1 MARPRTVLCP
11 YCFEPWST
19 KVAAFRCT
27 SGDDDRCPRQ
37 PDHALGELRRTEPP
51 LAPRVLQRQGRLG
64 QSFAVK
70 RGNPVRCECG
80 APTRP
85 ICPNCHTDL
94 PQRFAEA
101 PSRSMALIGTRMS
114 GKSNFIAV
122 ALHELEHRVGP
133 RFDGSLLLLDDAS
146 RHRVDQELMP
156 RLYGE
161 GTVLEA
167 TQSARANAG
176 AGDPLVARLT
186 LGSPDRASHSNLVFF
201 DCAGE
206 DLQSLDVLER
216 EARYVTRSHGL
227 ILLLDPL
234 QIPAVRD
241 ELAGSVELPGE
252 VVDAYTMLGRISSL
266 IREARGIPAGKPID
280 VPLAIAVSKFDAVRP
295 LLPEGHAVFD
305 LPGHDGRFDAQ
316 VARSISAAVRS
327 DLNGWLAS
335 EALDNFVKQEFAQAS
350 YFGLSAL
357 GSSPVDGRLPNGV
370 APLRVED
377 PILWMLD
384 AWGAVPSR

>member
-1 MARPRTVLCP
+1 MGRPRTVLCP

-19 KVAAFRCT
+19 RVASFRCT
-27 SGDDDRCPRQ
+27 SGDDARCPRQ
-37 PDHALGELRRTEPP
+37 PDEELGRLRGTEPP
-51 LAPRVLQRQGRLG
+51 LVPRVLRRQGRLG

-70 RGNPVRCECG
+70 RGHPVRCECG

-85 ICPNCHTDL
+85 VCPNCHTDL

-101 PSRSMALIGTRMS
+101 PSRSMALIGTKAA
-114 GKSNFIAV
+114 GKTNFIAV

-133 RFDGSLLLLDDAS
+133 RFDGSLMLLDDAS
-146 RHRVDQELMP
+146 RDRVDRELMP
-156 RLYGE
+156 RLYRDGA
-161 GTVLEA
+161 VLD
-167 TQSARANAG
+167 TTMSARSNAG
-176 AGDPLVARLT
+176 VREPLVARLT
-186 LGSPDRASHSNLVFF
+186 LGPAGHSSQSNLVFF
-201 DCAGE
+201 DSAGE

-216 EARYVTRSHGL
+216 EARYITQSHGV

-241 ELAGSVELPGE
+241 ELGSSVELPAE
-252 VVDAYTMLGRISSL
+252 TPDAYAMLGRISAL

-295 LLPEGHAVFD
+295 LLPEGHAVFS
-305 LPGHDGRFDAQ
+305 LPSHDGRFDPQ

-327 DLNGWLAS
+327 DLGGWLG
-335 EALDNFVKQEFAQAS
+335 ERLDSFVKQEFAQTS

-357 GSSPVDGRLPNGV
+357 GANPVDGRLPNGV

-384 AWGAVPSR
+384 AWGAIPSR

>member
-19 KVAAFRCT
+19 RVAAFRCT
-27 SGDDDRCPRQ
+27 STDASRCPRE
-37 PDHALGELRRTEPP
+37 PDEPQGRLRGIEPP
-51 LAPRVLQRQGRLG
+51 LAPRVLSRQGRLG
-64 QSFAVK
+64 QAFAVK
-70 RGNPVRCECG
+70 RGSPVRCECG
-80 APTRP
+80 TPGRP
-85 ICPNCHTDL
+85 VCPSCHSDL

-101 PSRSMALIGTRMS
+101 PSRSMALIGTKAA

-133 RFDGSLLLLDDAS
+133 RFDGSLMLLDDAS
-146 RHRVDQELMP
+146 RDRVDRELMP
-156 RLYGE
+156 RLYGD
-161 GTVLEA
+161 GAVLEA
-167 TQSARANAG
+167 TQSARTDAG
-176 AGDPLVARLT
+176 VRDPLVARLT
-186 LGSPDRASHSNLVFF
+186 LGPAGKASQSNLVFF
-201 DCAGE
+201 DSAGE

-216 EARYVTRSHGL
+216 EARYITQSHGL

-241 ELAGSVELPGE
+241 ELGSSVELPA
-252 VVDAYTMLGRISSL
+252 VSADAYTMLGRVSAL
-266 IREARGIPAGKPID
+266 IREARGIPADKRID
-280 VPLAIAVSKFDAVRP
+280 LPLALAVSKFDAVRP
-295 LLPEGHAVFD
+295 LLPEGHAVFS
-305 LPGHDGRFDAQ
+305 LPAHDGRFDPQ

-327 DLNGWLAS
+327 DLGGWLG
-335 EALDNFVKQEFAQAS
+335 ERLDSFVQQEFSEVA

-357 GSSPVDGRLPNGV
+357 GDSPVDGHLANGV

-384 AWGAVPSR
+384 SWGALPSR